1 MNLPDKL
8 MLEYRRWLDHAVL
21 DQEVSRELEQ
31 MEGDDEAIAD
41 AFYKNLQFGTGG
53 LRGVIGAGTNRM
65 NIYTIARA
73 AQGLANYLIKHFRQ
87 R

>member
-53 LRGVIGAGTNRM
+53 LRDRKSVV
-65 NIYTIARA
+65 
-73 AQGLANYLIKHFRQ
+73 
-87 R
+87 

>member
-31 MEGDDEAIAD
+31 MEQEW
-41 AFYKNLQFGTGG
+41 NTW
-53 LRGVIGAGTNRM
+53 
-65 NIYTIARA
+65 
-73 AQGLANYLIKHFRQ
+73 Q